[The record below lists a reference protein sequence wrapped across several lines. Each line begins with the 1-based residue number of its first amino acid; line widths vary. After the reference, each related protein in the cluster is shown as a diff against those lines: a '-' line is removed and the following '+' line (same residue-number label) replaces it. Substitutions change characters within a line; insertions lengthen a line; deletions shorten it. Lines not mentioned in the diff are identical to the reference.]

1 MDQRHPGYS
10 LKAPGRPG
18 AGTPMHLP
26 GRGDFPRVDDHLVQP
41 EITRDEVI
49 GGQKVVAP
57 PAQRPHALQNSRL
70 DYVLNAH
77 VAPGYEAATDLLTR
91 HDRDSDFATDACI
104 YKEGIDPETGAR
116 HLEELAFEVVSE
128 QNEGLVT
135 QKAVRMQRRGVRR
148 IFSVGVKGAQRV
160 CEWSPENQSWRFLE
174 RESSIQDPC
183 LVRQLSVA
191 ALLDAAAA
199 DNAVAEALIAKG
211 NPVFQEKTATARA
224 EGKAEGKAEG
234 IAGSVLSLLEVRAV
248 AVSPSQRQEI
258 LGCSEPDRLDRWLR
272 RAAFAS
278 STDEVTSTP

>member
-18 AGTPMHLP
+18 SGTPMHLP

-41 EITRDEVI
+41 EVTREEVI
-49 GGQKVVAP
+49 GGQKVVAS

-70 DYVLNAH
+70 DYVLQAH

-116 HLEELAFEVVSE
+116 CLEELAFEIISE
-128 QNEGLVT
+128 QNQNLAM

-148 IFSVGVKGAQRV
+148 IFSIWVKGSNRV
-160 CEWSPENQSWRFLE
+160 CEWSPESQGWSLLD
-174 RESSIQDPC
+174 RESSIQDSC
-183 LVRQLSVA
+183 FVRPLSVG

-199 DNAVAEALIAKG
+199 DNAVAEALLAKG
-211 NPVFQEKTATARA
+211 NPILQEKAAAARA
-224 EGKAEGKAEG
+224 EGRAEG
-234 IAGSVLSLLEVRAV
+234 IARSVLSLLEVRSIAV
-248 AVSPSQRQEI
+248 TPSQREEI
-258 LGCSEPDRLDRWLR
+258 LGCSDPDRLDRWLR
-272 RAAFAS
+272 RAAFAAS
-278 STDEVTSTP
+278 ADEVTSTP